1 MQMIDLRLDP
11 RRLLHFAYAQGHRA
25 DDDFGYALHA
35 WFAAA
40 LGNLAPKP
48 FRCLETRNGD
58 LRVLGYGDADVA
70 TLSDHVA
77 SFTEPEAAAVCDW
90 YRSASKTM
98 PTEWQSGRR
107 LGFEVRACPVS
118 RGERER
124 DIYLV
129 SVEQSK
135 AQGIE
140 PLPRAEVYRQW
151 LEKRFGEVVNPQRIS
166 LTGMRRVRTYR
177 LHRSRGTVSSGGRT
191 VERPDALFSGELTVV
206 DPEGFNKLLARGIG
220 RHRAFGFGM
229 LLLRP
234 PGGVA
239 GG

>member
-11 RRLLHFAYAQGHRA
+11 RRLLHFAHAQGHRA
-25 DDDFGYALHA
+25 DDDFGYTLHA
-35 WFAAA
+35 WLAAA
-40 LGNLAPKP
+40 LGHLAPKP
-48 FRCLETRNGD
+48 FRCLETRDGD
-58 LRVLGYGDADVA
+58 LRVLGYGDADIA

-77 SFTEPEAAAVCDW
+77 RFAEPQAATVCDW
-90 YRSASKTM
+90 SRSASKTM
-98 PTEWQSGRR
+98 PTEWPSGRR

-129 SVEQSK
+129 SVERSK
-135 AQGIE
+135 AEGLE

-151 LEKRFGEVVNPQRIS
+151 LEKRFSDVVNPQHIT
-166 LTGMRRVRTYR
+166 LVGMRRVRIYR
-177 LHRSRGTVSSGGRT
+177 MHRRRGTVASGGRA

-206 DPEGFNKLLARGIG
+206 DSAGFQQLLARGIG

-234 PGGVA
+234 PGGLS
-239 GG
+239 GT

>member
-1 MQMIDLRLDP
+1 MEMIDLRLDP
-11 RRLLHFAYAQGHRA
+11 RRLLHFAHAQGHRA

-40 LGNLAPKP
+40 LGDLAPKP
-48 FRCLETRNGD
+48 FRCLETRDGD
-58 LRVLGYGDADVA
+58 LRVLGYGNANIA
-70 TLSDHVA
+70 TMNDHIA
-77 SFTEPEAAAVCDW
+77 SFAEPEVAAVCDW
-90 YRSASKTM
+90 GRAASKTM

-129 SVEQSK
+129 SVERAK
-135 AQGIE
+135 AEGTE
-140 PLPRAEVYRQW
+140 PPPRAEVYRQW
-151 LEKRFGEVVNPQRIS
+151 LEKQFGEVANPRRIT

-177 LHRSRGTVSSGGRT
+177 LHRSRGTRSSGGRG

-206 DPEGFNKLLARGIG
+206 DPAGFNKLLARGIG

-234 PGGVA
+234 PGGGA